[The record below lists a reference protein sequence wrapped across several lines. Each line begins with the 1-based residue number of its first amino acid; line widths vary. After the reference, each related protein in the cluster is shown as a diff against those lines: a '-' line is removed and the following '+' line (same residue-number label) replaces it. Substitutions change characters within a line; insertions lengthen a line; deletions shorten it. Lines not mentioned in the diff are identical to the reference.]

1 MSSSAEETRF
11 WPRVGLYVTRASAA
25 EFIER
30 MGGSGHS
37 LDEDLEE
44 FVSPSIPDPQLLV
57 KEVDTLFKEPYVSH
71 DLSTENMAILN
82 LMQFESDK
90 KKYILEKK
98 GEGMTLDE
106 AKDAYKQELHQIVFD
121 SLPEEAQ
128 ERVRKQIEEKERASE
143 EE

>member
-25 EFIER
+25 GFIER
-30 MGGSGHS
+30 MGGTGHA

-44 FVSPSIPDPQLLV
+44 FVSPSMPDPKSLAI
-57 KEVDTLFKEPYVSH
+57 EIEDLFKAPYEAE
-71 DLSTENMAILN
+71 DLSEENMAILN

-90 KKYILEKK
+90 KKFIMEKK

-106 AKDAYKQELHQIVFD
+106 AKDAYRQELHQIVFD
-121 SLPEEAQ
+121 SLPEDAQ
-128 ERVRKQIEEKERASE
+128 ERVRKQIEERASE

>member
-1 MSSSAEETRF
+1 MSTSAEETRY
-11 WPRVGLYVTRASAA
+11 WPRVGIYVTRRSAA

-30 MGGSGHS
+30 MGGTGQA

-44 FVSPSIPDPQLLV
+44 FVSPSMPDPKSLGN
-57 KEVDTLFKEPYVSH
+57 EIEDLFEAPYESH
-71 DLSTENMAILN
+71 ALSTENMAILN

-90 KKYILEKK
+90 KKFIMEKK

-106 AKDAYKQELHQIVFD
+106 AKEAYKIELHQIVFD
-121 SLPEEAQ
+121 SLPEETQ
-128 ERVRKQIEEKERASE
+128 ERVRKQIEERASE

>member
-1 MSSSAEETRF
+1 
-11 WPRVGLYVTRASAA
+11 
-25 EFIER
+25 
-30 MGGSGHS
+30 MGGTGHA

-44 FVSPSIPDPQLLV
+44 FVSPSMPDPKSLAI
-57 KEVDTLFKEPYVSH
+57 EIEDLFKAPYEAQE
-71 DLSTENMAILN
+71 LSTENMAILN

-90 KKYILEKK
+90 KKFIMEKK

-106 AKDAYKQELHQIVFD
+106 AKDAYRQELHQIVFD

-128 ERVRKQIEEKERASE
+128 ERVRKQIEERASE

>member
-1 MSSSAEETRF
+1 MSSAAEETRF

-30 MGGSGHS
+30 MGGSGHT

-44 FVSPSIPDPQLLV
+44 FVSPSMPDPKSLAI
-57 KEVDTLFKEPYVSH
+57 EIEDLFKAPYEAQE
-71 DLSTENMAILN
+71 LSTENMAILN

-90 KKYILEKK
+90 KKFIMEKK

-106 AKDAYKQELHQIVFD
+106 AKDAYKTALHQTVFD
-121 SLPEEAQ
+121 SLPEETQ
-128 ERVRKQIEEKERASE
+128 ERVRKQIEERASE

>member
-25 EFIER
+25 GFIER
-30 MGGSGHS
+30 MGGTGHA

-44 FVSPSIPDPQLLV
+44 FVSPSMPDPKSLAI
-57 KEVDTLFKEPYVSH
+57 EIEDLFKAPYEAQE
-71 DLSTENMAILN
+71 LSTENMAILN

-90 KKYILEKK
+90 KKFIMEKK

-106 AKDAYKQELHQIVFD
+106 AKDAYRQELHQIVFD

-128 ERVRKQIEEKERASE
+128 ERVRKQIEERASE

>member
-1 MSSSAEETRF
+1 MSSSAEETRY
-11 WPRVGLYVTRASAA
+11 WPRVGLYVTRRSAA

-30 MGGSGHS
+30 MGGTGHA

-44 FVSPSIPDPQLLV
+44 FVSPSMPDPKSLGN
-57 KEVDTLFKEPYVSH
+57 EIEDLFANPYVTH

-82 LMQFESDK
+82 LMQFESEK
-90 KKYILEKK
+90 KKFILEKK

-106 AKDAYKQELHQIVFD
+106 AKEAYKTELHQIVFD
-121 SLPEEAQ
+121 SLPEETR
-128 ERVRKQIEEKERASE
+128 ERVVKQIEARDSE

>member
-1 MSSSAEETRF
+1 MSSASEETRY
-11 WPRVGLYVTRASAA
+11 WPRVGLYVTRRSAA
-25 EFIER
+25 GFIER
-30 MGGSGHS
+30 MGGTGHA

-44 FVSPSIPDPQLLV
+44 FVSPSMPDPKSLAN
-57 KEVDTLFKEPYVSH
+57 EIEDLFEEPYEAH

-90 KKYILEKK
+90 KKFIMEKK

-106 AKDAYKQELHQIVFD
+106 AKDAYKTELHQTVFD
-121 SLPEEAQ
+121 SLPEEAK
-128 ERVRKQIEEKERASE
+128 ERVRKLIEERASE

>member
-1 MSSSAEETRF
+1 MSSSDETRF
-11 WPRVGLYVTRASAA
+11 WPRVGLYVTRKSAA

-30 MGGSGHS
+30 MGGTGHS
-37 LDEDLEE
+37 LDEDMEE
-44 FVSPSIPDPQLLV
+44 FVTPGVPDPMSLGN
-57 KEVDTLFKEPYVSH
+57 EIDELFANPYEEQKI
-71 DLSTENMAILN
+71 STENMAILN
-82 LMQFESDK
+82 LMQFESNK
-90 KKYILEKK
+90 KKYIMEKK

-128 ERVRKQIEEKERASE
+128 ERVRKQIEKRASE

>member
-25 EFIER
+25 GFIER
-30 MGGSGHS
+30 MGGTGHA

-44 FVSPSIPDPQLLV
+44 FVSPSMPDPKSLAI
-57 KEVDTLFKEPYVSH
+57 EIEDLFKAPYEAQE
-71 DLSTENMAILN
+71 LSTENMAILN

-106 AKDAYKQELHQIVFD
+106 AKDAYRQELHQIVFD
-121 SLPEEAQ
+121 SLPEDAQ
-128 ERVRKQIEEKERASE
+128 ERVRKQIEERASE